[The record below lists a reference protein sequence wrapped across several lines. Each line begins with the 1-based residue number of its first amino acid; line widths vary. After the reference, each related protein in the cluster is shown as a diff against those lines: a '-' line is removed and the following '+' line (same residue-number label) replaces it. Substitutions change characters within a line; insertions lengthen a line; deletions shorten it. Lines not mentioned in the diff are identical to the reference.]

1 VGTALALLPTAM
13 NKNNV
18 KRRAAV
24 IIIAAFLAGIG
35 KK

>member
-1 VGTALALLPTAM
+1 M

-24 IIIAAFLAGIG
+24 INIAAFLAGIG